1 MSDPHA
7 HDLVSRRRALTRLGA
22 AAGCG
27 ALGAWGGGVVMAW
40 GDVPSS
46 CASQPQLQAES
57 ARAGPKPRV
66 TTIASG
72 LTNPWGLV
80 VLPDGRALVTER
92 PGHLRVVGVDG
103 SLSAAMAGIPTVDA
117 RGQGGLLDIA
127 IDPDFQNNRHLY
139 FSFAEPGTGAE
150 AGLNGT
156 AVARAVW
163 RTGAASL
170 SDVQVIFR
178 QTPKVDSTAHFGS
191 RLVFARDGS
200 LFVTLGERFSRRD
213 EAQNLANT
221 LGKVVRIRSDGR
233 VPADNPFVGR
243 AGAMPAIWS
252 LGHRNVQGA
261 AIHPG
266 TGELWTCEHGP
277 QGGDEVNIDR
287 AGRNFGW
294 PRISFGCAY
303 GAPVGDCTPV
313 GGASAAPGL
322 EPPLATWVP
331 TSIAPSGMAFYTGS
345 MFPQWRGSLF
355 IGALAGRALWRLSLD
370 GNRVVAREA
379 LFRELGERIRDVRQ
393 APDGSILLVT
403 DSSNGRILRL
413 RA

>member
-1 MSDPHA
+1 MPDRHA
-7 HDLVSRRRALTRLGA
+7 PDGVSRRRTLTWLGA

-27 ALGAWGGGVVMAW
+27 ALGPRAGGVAAAW
-40 GDVPSS
+40 GDVAPPSLS
-46 CASQPQLQAES
+46 KPQSQAEPVP
-57 ARAGPKPRV
+57 AGPKPRV
-66 TTIASG
+66 TAFASG
-72 LTNPWGLV
+72 LTYPWGLA
-80 VLPDGRALVTER
+80 VLPDGRALLSER
-92 PGHLRVVGVDG
+92 PGRLRLVGGDG
-103 SLSAAMAGIPTVDA
+103 SLSAAIAGIPTVDA
-117 RGQGGLLDIA
+117 RDQGGLLDIA
-127 IDPDFQNNRHLY
+127 ADPDFRNNRRLY
-139 FSFAEPGTGAE
+139 FSFAEPGKGAE

-156 AVARAVW
+156 AVARGV
-163 RTGAASL
+163 L
-170 SDVQVIFR
+170 SADATRLSEVQVIFR

-200 LFVTLGERFSRRD
+200 LFVTLGERSSRRD

-221 LGKVVRIRSDGR
+221 LGKVVRIRSDGS

-243 AGAMPAIWS
+243 AGAMPTIWS

-261 AIHPG
+261 AIHPE

-277 QGGDEVNIDR
+277 QGSDEVNIDR
-287 AGRNFGW
+287 AGHNFGW

-303 GAPVGDCTPV
+303 GTPVGDCTPV

-322 EPPLATWVP
+322 DQPLTTWVP

-345 MFPQWRGSLF
+345 MFPQWHGSLF
-355 IGALAGRALWRLSLD
+355 IGALAGKALWRLSLD

-393 APDGSILLVT
+393 APDGSILLLT
-403 DSSNGRILRL
+403 DSSDGRILRL
-413 RA
+413 QA

>member
-46 CASQPQLQAES
+46 SASQPQLQAES

-80 VLPDGRALVTER
+80 VLPDGRAL
-92 PGHLRVVGVDG
+92 
-103 SLSAAMAGIPTVDA
+103 
-117 RGQGGLLDIA
+117 
-127 IDPDFQNNRHLY
+127 
-139 FSFAEPGTGAE
+139 
-150 AGLNGT
+150 
-156 AVARAVW
+156 
-163 RTGAASL
+163 
-170 SDVQVIFR
+170 
-178 QTPKVDSTAHFGS
+178 
-191 RLVFARDGS
+191 
-200 LFVTLGERFSRRD
+200 
-213 EAQNLANT
+213 
-221 LGKVVRIRSDGR
+221 
-233 VPADNPFVGR
+233 
-243 AGAMPAIWS
+243 PAIWS